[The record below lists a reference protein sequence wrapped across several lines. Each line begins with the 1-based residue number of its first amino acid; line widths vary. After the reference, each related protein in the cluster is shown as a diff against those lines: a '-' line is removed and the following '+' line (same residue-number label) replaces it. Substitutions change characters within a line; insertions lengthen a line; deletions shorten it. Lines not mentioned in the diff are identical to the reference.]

1 MRIKDTAFPSQSKL
15 FSMVVVKKIYL
26 DLEIRQTWRQMSFE
40 WLTGSTKDYLSLYE
54 NVPVFDLAI
63 YY

>member
-1 MRIKDTAFPSQSKL
+1 
-15 FSMVVVKKIYL
+15 MVVVKKIYSEF
-26 DLEIRQTWRQMSFE
+26 EIKQKYRQMSFE